1 MSSHVLA
8 ADSTGLQCASPPLE
22 AAGRWALSRSVLAWT
37 VRAGLIGGLVF
48 GWALTVRP
56 GLRFAGVMGLRQWAD
71 ALSYSALVHAIL
83 WTVHGAIIGSVCGV
97 AVLASG
103 RLRRGVVPGALAL
116 AVVVAGTGTFWLWC
130 AAVEA
135 GLSLAKEIDPS
146 WWVVMAGFWLLVAAG
161 AYAIACVLT
170 PTRLGVRMRTVG
182 RSGFLP
188 AAGIVLVCL
197 AIQWF
202 ERPQLMASEGLWQSP
217 SVVSQDRQDA
227 RPNIVLVVMDT
238 QRVDRLGCY
247 GYGRQTSPRLDAFA
261 ADATVFENCTSPA
274 IWTLPAHASMFTGL
288 FPSEHGANWGH
299 TWVAEEFTTVTQ
311 LLAEAGYQTMA
322 LTNNLWIGPSTNLS
336 RGFDGYIQPLL
347 LHNVRSNG
355 LAKLLLEALYPGGHV
370 GKWLGVATA
379 QDDGAKYTNQL
390 LERFL
395 RQRDRHRPFFLFV
408 NYMEAHAPYVPHL
421 PYKKLFIEPAD
432 IDGSYRHAWWSK
444 RPEFCLLK
452 RDCFTPAQLELLNDT
467 YNAET
472 RLQDDYLGGLLAM
485 LAEHVSVDDTLIIV
499 TADHG
504 ECLGDHHIIGH
515 AWCVYETLAHVPLII
530 RYPKRLKPGRRADP
544 VQTVDLFPT
553 MLDALY
559 GRTGPTQSTFG
570 RSLLDPTDAT
580 SGPST
585 ASATPAAATTSP
597 STAPTDGPSLPTGRV
612 VVVEYMAP
620 YDVKLDQAQKIDSR
634 FDRAPFEGV
643 LRAVRQGPW
652 KYIVASN
659 GREELYNV
667 AEDPRE
673 ASNLITSHRPIA
685 DHLAKQLS
693 EWLAA
698 SKPYQA
704 PERLAGKQQLDEE
717 TRSRLRGLGYI
728 Q

>member
-1 MSSHVLA
+1 MSSPVLA
-8 ADSTGLQCASPPLE
+8 ADNTGLQCTSPSL
-22 AAGRWALSRSVLAWT
+22 AVAGRWALSRSVLAWT

-56 GLRFAGVMGLRQWAD
+56 GLRFGTIMGLRQWAD
-71 ALSYSALVHAIL
+71 ALSYSGLVHAIL
-83 WTVHGAIIGSVCGV
+83 WTVHGTIIGGVCAV

-103 RLRRGVVPGALAL
+103 RLRRAIVPGALAV
-116 AVVVAGTGTFWLWC
+116 AVVLAGTSTFWLWC
-130 AAVEA
+130 AGVEA
-135 GLSLAKEIDPS
+135 GLSLAKEIDRS
-146 WWVVMAGFWLLVAAG
+146 WWAVMGGFWLLVAAS
-161 AYAIACVLT
+161 AYAVAYVLAT
-170 PTRLGVRMRTVG
+170 TRLGVRVRTVG

-188 AAGIVLVCL
+188 AVGIILVCL
-197 AIQWF
+197 VIQWF
-202 ERPQLMASEGLWQSP
+202 ERPELMASGGLWEPP
-217 SVVSQDRQDA
+217 SVMSRDRQDP

-247 GYGRQTSPRLDAFA
+247 GNSRPTSPRLDAFA
-261 ADATVFENCTSPA
+261 ADATLFENCTSPA
-274 IWTLPAHASMFTGL
+274 IWTLPAHASMLTGL

-355 LAKLLLEALYPGGHV
+355 LSKLLVEALYPAGYV

-395 RQRDRHRPFFLFV
+395 RERDRGRPFFLLV

-432 IDGSYRHAWWSK
+432 VDGSYRHAWWSK

-467 YNAET
+467 YDAET
-472 RLQDDYLGGLLAM
+472 RLQDDYVGDLLAM
-485 LAEHVSVDDTLIIV
+485 LAEHVPVDDTLIII

-504 ECLGDHHIIGH
+504 ESLGDHHIIGH
-515 AWCVYETLAHVPLII
+515 AWCVYETLAHVPLIV
-530 RYPKRLKPGRRADP
+530 RYPKRLKPGRRADL
-544 VQTVDLFPT
+544 VQTVDLLPT
-553 MLDALY
+553 MLDALH
-559 GRTGPTQSTFG
+559 GRRVPTQSTFG
-570 RSLLDPTDAT
+570 RSLLDSKNAAAGRPAVSVT
-580 SGPST
+580 S
-585 ASATPAAATTSP
+585 ATTSP
-597 STAPTDGPSLPTGRV
+597 STAPAGGSSTPTGRV

-643 LRAVRQGPW
+643 LRAVRQGSW

-673 ASNLITSHRPIA
+673 TNNLIASHRPVA
-685 DHLAKQLS
+685 DHLAKQLV